1 MAAGGVRR
9 LSGLQRQVL
18 GLYRDVLRAARTKDA
33 EARAS
38 IQQYARSE
46 IDSHMNVDRKNHQLI
61 EHLVRKGRRQLDLL
75 RQPSVTGVQLHG
87 RS

>member
-1 MAAGGVRR
+1 MAAGGARR

-18 GLYRDVLRAARTKDA
+18 GLYRDVLRAARTKDV

-46 IDSHMNVDRKNHQLI
+46 IDRRAALAPPPPREPHPAGTQL
-61 EHLVRKGRRQLDLL
+61 KGRCTSPHLTAPHRNA
-75 RQPSVTGVQLHG
+75 VT
-87 RS
+87 